1 MQRRGDHNLVFSWSK
16 PMFYYDKD
24 KLMNATRFRGYY
36 FDEDFQDH
44 GIPFHEP
51 LKAALCR

>member
-1 MQRRGDHNLVFSWSK
+1 
-16 PMFYYDKD
+16 MFYYDKD